1 MVIRK
6 ALEKDAESIVDININ
21 GWQETY
27 YGIFPNEFL
36 KSLSSIKEE
45 NIKKYKNK
53 ISEYI
58 VCEIDNNIVG
68 FLKYGKNKKNYDNK
82 YAEVYAIYIIS
93 EYKRKGV
100 GRKLLDYSFELLKD
114 NYNNVLI
121 STLKTNPANEF
132 YKKCG
137 GIKIGT
143 CSFKVANNEYEENL
157 YLFKLK

>member
-45 NIKKYKNK
+45 NIKKCKSK

-157 YLFKLK
+157 YLFKLM